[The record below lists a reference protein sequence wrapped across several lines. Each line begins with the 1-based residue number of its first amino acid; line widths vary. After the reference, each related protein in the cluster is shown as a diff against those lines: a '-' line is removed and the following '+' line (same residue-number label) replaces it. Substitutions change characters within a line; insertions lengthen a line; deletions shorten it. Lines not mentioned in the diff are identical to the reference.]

1 MNKIVITGR
10 WTKDIELRQ
19 VQTTHLAKSTIAV
32 DDGYGDKKL
41 TYFFDVDIWGK
52 QAENVTKFSGKGRK
66 VLIEGRLRQ
75 ETYEKEGQKKTVVK
89 IVAESIEFLDA
100 PKPTDHLAPPEGTPY
115 NGKVPF

>member
-10 WTKDIELRQ
+10 WTKDIEVKT
-19 VQTTHLAKSTIAV
+19 VQNTSLAKSTIAV
-32 DDGYGDKKL
+32 DEGYGEKKV

-52 QAENVTKFSGKGRK
+52 LADNVSKHSGKGRK

-75 ETYEKEGQKKTVVK
+75 ESWEKDGQKRSIVK
-89 IVAESIEFLDA
+89 IVAENVEFLDA

-115 NGKVPF
+115 DGDLPF